1 MASCDREENERAWWF
16 MIRIKAWF
24 GKWKT
29 VSKEQAKRF
38 VKAMR
43 SGNVCMNDNE
53 FETYMN
59 EKHLK
64 GITVKES
71 MKGCD
76 EE

>member
-1 MASCDREENERAWWF
+1 
-16 MIRIKAWF
+16 
-24 GKWKT
+24 
-29 VSKEQAKRF
+29 
-38 VKAMR
+38 MR
-43 SGNVCMNDNE
+43 SGNVCMNDDE

-76 EE
+76 EEWQKKN

>member
-1 MASCDREENERAWWF
+1 
-16 MIRIKAWF
+16 MIKVKAWF

-38 VKAMR
+38 VKTMR
-43 SGNVCMNDNE
+43 SGNVCMNDDE

-64 GITVKES
+64 GITVKEL